1 MFVVLD
7 TNHFTEFIDA
17 SALGANLMSRID
29 EREAQVFSCI
39 TAAEES
45 LRGWLALLNRKKPGQ
60 EQLEAYSKLQRC
72 LETLG
77 KFSILPFDQDAANH
91 FHRLQSERIPIGTMD
106 LKIASI
112 CIAYDAT
119 LLSRNLVDFQK
130 VPGLRVENWLD

>member
-1 MFVVLD
+1 MR
-7 TNHFTEFIDA
+7 
-17 SALGANLMSRID
+17 RID
-29 EREAQVFSCI
+29 EHKAQVFSCI

-45 LRGWLALLNRKKPGQ
+45 LHGWLALLNRKKPGQ
-60 EQLEAYSKLQRC
+60 EQLEAYAKLQRC

-77 KFSILPFDQDAANH
+77 KFSILPFDHDAADH
-91 FHRLQSERIPIGTMD
+91 FQRLQGERIPLGTMD
-106 LKIASI
+106 LKLASI